1 MVKYTLSHQSGFTLI
16 ELMVVIAIISILASF
31 AAPSFEKH
39 IAKAN
44 LVDVQL
50 YGNTVTSNVD
60 EYLLIH
66 SKFPDATTFNT
77 FKPDHSSNELIK
89 SVSLT
94 KIDNLQGT
102 VTISLNDD
110 IAIQE
115 NQFIRF
121 SRANTGQWLCDSTL
135 ADSLIPSHCNAF
147 SQD

>member
-1 MVKYTLSHQSGFTLI
+1 MMQNAHTYRSGFTLI

-50 YGNTVTSNVD
+50 YGNTVTSSVD
-60 EYLLIH
+60 EHLLVH
-66 SKFPDATTFNT
+66 SEFPDTSTFNT
-77 FKPDHSSNELIK
+77 FKPDHSSVELIK

-94 KIDNLQGT
+94 KVDNLQGT
-102 VTISLNDD
+102 ITISLNDD
-110 IAIQE
+110 IGIQE

-135 ADSLIPSHCNAF
+135 TDSLIPSQCNAF